1 MFSEQVVRTAS
12 SRPNVLKNPQY
23 AKFLQ
28 TADCEEIPCCFTSSN
43 TKNVI

>member
-28 TADCEEIPCCFTSSN
+28 NDSEEIPRCFTTTSN
-43 TKNVI
+43 TENVI